1 MRRSSLSRRG
11 IVQGTLAQR
20 GIPVIFVESFS
31 DGEIVQRAVAQM
43 GWHRN
48 LAILQDCQ
56 SHQGRLRFLNGR
68 FEVKI

>member
-1 MRRSSLSRRG
+1 MRSSSLKQGRVQGALAERG
-11 IVQGTLAQR
+11 IA
-20 GIPVIFVESFS
+20 VIFVESWS

-43 GWHRN
+43 GWVRH

-56 SHQGRLRFLNGR
+56 RHQGRLLFLNGR